1 MNAQS
6 LYKVAT
12 VIATTLHILS
22 PSRYILIW
30 QDYTSLLEI
39 GSGFKSIL
47 FGRIQSG
54 RVDYERLGI
63 LPTGLLPEGI
73 QQIRLMPAALKFSDI
88 IHLGRFSAVIEADG
102 GSTYLSGRQPGMIK
116 R

>member
-30 QDYTSLLEI
+30 QDYTSFLEI

-63 LPTGLLPEGI
+63 

-88 IHLGRFSAVIEADG
+88 IHLGRVSAVIEADG